1 MPRKKV
7 LNRSYATDDYAQHPS
22 SSANLSDQEPNQA
35 SQSNTRKKTRIPVSP
50 QVRQVQAKSTRHQ
63 KKSLPAPVRPH
74 LNLPSSQQATADA
87 SDDAESTEIWMEE
100 ELLADSFA
108 FEEEHVLSGSSE
120 ESEKS
125 GPTHSEPRL
134 EKRTEHSVTTNVGK
148 RDVGHRSAAENTP
161 SAITMMAGMIWHAIE
176 EQNWDRLDRLV
187 ESMRQHKF
195 RFDDP
200 ALQQSAAAQQ
210 IIQSAPMALLTASE
224 DTSVIDKGRPWL
236 LALDLLELGC
246 DWYVTDQNGTRVID
260 HLRSNANKSLIENVI
275 RMRPELK
282 HLLLKS

>member
-7 LNRSYATDDYAQHPS
+7 LNRSYATDDYAQRPS
-22 SSANLSDQEPNQA
+22 SSTNPSDHELNQA

-50 QVRQVQAKSTRHQ
+50 QVREVQAKSTQ
-63 KKSLPAPVRPH
+63 YLKQSPPARVRPH
-74 LNLPSSQQATADA
+74 LNPPSSKQATADA
-87 SDDAESTEIWMEE
+87 SGDAESTEIWMEE
-100 ELLADSFA
+100 ELLVDSFPS
-108 FEEEHVLSGSSE
+108 EEEHVLSGSSE

-148 RDVGHRSAAENTP
+148 RDVGHLGAAENTP

-200 ALQQSAAAQQ
+200 ALQQSTAAQ
-210 IIQSAPMALLTASE
+210 
-224 DTSVIDKGRPWL
+224 
-236 LALDLLELGC
+236 
-246 DWYVTDQNGTRVID
+246 
-260 HLRSNANKSLIENVI
+260 
-275 RMRPELK
+275 
-282 HLLLKS
+282 